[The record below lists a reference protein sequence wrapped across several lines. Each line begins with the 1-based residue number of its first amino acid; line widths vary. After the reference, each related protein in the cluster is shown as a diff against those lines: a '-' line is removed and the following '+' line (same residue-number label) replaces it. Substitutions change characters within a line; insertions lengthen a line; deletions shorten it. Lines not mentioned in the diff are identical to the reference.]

1 MSDSTEVRTIW
12 QWFCPQI
19 FSFNLWIVISFRYG
33 RGYIGIATKTAKQIN
48 NYMWSVGD
56 WQGII

>member
-33 RGYIGIATKTAKQIN
+33 RGYIDIASKT
-48 NYMWSVGD
+48 D
-56 WQGII
+56 